1 MSPGGTRGVAVVTV
15 VVCFV
20 GLAAAVAAVGT
31 TGVATANEELNV
43 SVDTSKTDVW
53 VTESFDVTVT
63 AENIDGD
70 RYSVEQITLV
80 DSGGTTVATRE
91 PFGARIDA
99 GERSEF
105 SFSDIAVSV
114 PGRGLEAVVELKS
127 VGSGPSSRLTEVARA
142 PVEVSQPDPVTDLTG
157 DRSAG
162 AVSLTIGN
170 PNEDPLRRIEV
181 GLEQPTETAISLLT
195 DQEVIPTLQP
205 NETRELTFDV
215 QGIPTGSYAFDLA
228 LEFETDDGTVW
239 ERTRSATVE
248 FADQPT
254 GDSVLDVSNVT
265 VSNAPNGVEVSGSV
279 FTSGDATVRNVEVE
293 AADVPGTGP
302 VRPAPEAFITEV
314 GSDET
319 GAFELTAALSD
330 GRSTVPLTLEY
341 VFSGVEQTTT
351 IEVPYAGPRD
361 NDPVQLTNLNINGAT
376 ISGEVANTGETT
388 ASGVTVGFADAENV
402 AGGDEFFAG
411 SIDAGEFQPLESI
424 SAQLTGERSTLP
436 VTISYT
442 IDGVQYQT
450 VSEVSIAD
458 DSAPSS
464 TGQPNTGGSDELPA
478 FDPQTDSGGDDGGD
492 DPPVMVIGGVA
503 AVAIALVGLVV
514 YRRR

>member
-1 MSPGGTRGVAVVTV
+1 MSPGGTRSVAVVTV

-70 RYSVEQITLV
+70 RYSVEQITLI

-114 PGRGLEAVVELKS
+114 PGRGLEAVVELRT
-127 VGSGPSSRLTEVARA
+127 VGSGPSGRLTAVARA

-170 PNEDPLRRIEV
+170 PNENPLRRIEV

-195 DQEVIPTLQP
+195 DREVIPTLQP

-228 LEFETDDGTVW
+228 LEFETDDGAVW

-254 GDSVLDVSNVT
+254 
-265 VSNAPNGVEVSGSV
+265 E
-279 FTSGDATVRNVEVE
+279 
-293 AADVPGTGP
+293 
-302 VRPAPEAFITEV
+302 I
-314 GSDET
+314 
-319 GAFELTAALSD
+319 
-330 GRSTVPLTLEY
+330 GRAHV
-341 VFSGVEQTTT
+341 
-351 IEVPYAGPRD
+351 
-361 NDPVQLTNLNINGAT
+361 
-376 ISGEVANTGETT
+376 
-388 ASGVTVGFADAENV
+388 
-402 AGGDEFFAG
+402 
-411 SIDAGEFQPLESI
+411 
-424 SAQLTGERSTLP
+424 
-436 VTISYT
+436 
-442 IDGVQYQT
+442 
-450 VSEVSIAD
+450 
-458 DSAPSS
+458 
-464 TGQPNTGGSDELPA
+464 
-478 FDPQTDSGGDDGGD
+478 
-492 DPPVMVIGGVA
+492 
-503 AVAIALVGLVV
+503 
-514 YRRR
+514 